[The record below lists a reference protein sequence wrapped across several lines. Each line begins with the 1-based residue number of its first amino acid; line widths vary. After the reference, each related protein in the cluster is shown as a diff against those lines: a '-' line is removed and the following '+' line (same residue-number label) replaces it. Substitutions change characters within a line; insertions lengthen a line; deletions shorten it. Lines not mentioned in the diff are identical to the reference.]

1 MRVQVRTY
9 VRADCVESAR
19 MYTDADHRFMS
30 RALELAAKAMVHATP
45 NPRVGCVV
53 VREGRIIG
61 EGFTQRPGSN
71 HAEIEALLDARR
83 AGHDLHGAHVYVTL
97 EPCAHFG
104 RTPPCATAL
113 IEAHVAMVIAAVE
126 DPNPQVG
133 GRGLEMLR
141 QAGIDVR
148 CGLLK
153 QDAVE
158 INAGFFSRMIKGRPW
173 VRVKVAASLDGRT
186 GLENGASQW
195 ITSEAARAD
204 GHAWRA
210 RSCAVLSGIGTIRS
224 DDPRLSVRLVETPR
238 QPLKVLVDSRFEVA
252 PQARLFD
259 GNPTLVVCT
268 RRDAG
273 KAEQLAAR
281 NVEVIELPGEANGKV
296 DLVALMRELA
306 RRGINELHVEA
317 GSRLNASLLTSGVV
331 DELLAYLAPCL
342 IGPGQPMIGLPA
354 VTSLTQVRRL
364 TLREVVRIGD
374 DVRVLARVQ

>member
-1 MRVQVRTY
+1 
-9 VRADCVESAR
+9 

-45 NPRVGCVV
+45 NPRVGCTV

-71 HAEIEALLDARR
+71 HAEVEALLDARR
-83 AGHDLHGAHVYVTL
+83 GGHDLHGAHVYVTL

-158 INAGFFSRMIKGRPW
+158 INAGFFSRMIRGRPW
-173 VRVKVAASLDGRT
+173 VRLKVAASLDGRT

-210 RSCAVLSGIGTIRS
+210 RSCAVLSGIGTIRA
-224 DDPRLSVRLVETPR
+224 DDPRLSVRLVETNR
-238 QPLKVLVDSRFEVA
+238 QPLKVLVDSRFEVT

-268 RRDAG
+268 RRDPV
-273 KAEQLAAR
+273 KADQLMGR
-281 NVEVIELPGEANGKV
+281 NVEVIELPGDANGKV
-296 DLVALMRELA
+296 DLAALMRELA
-306 RRGINELHVEA
+306 RRGVNELHVEA
-317 GSRLNASLLTSGVV
+317 GSRLNGSLLAAGVV
-331 DELLAYLAPCL
+331 DEVLAYVAPCL
-342 IGPGQPMIGLPA
+342 IGPGQPMIALPA
-354 VTSLTQVRRL
+354 VTSLTQIRRL

>member
-1 MRVQVRTY
+1 
-9 VRADCVESAR
+9 

-53 VREGRIIG
+53 VRDGRIIG

-83 AGHDLHGAHVYVTL
+83 AGHDLHGAQVYVTL

-113 IEAHVAMVIAAVE
+113 IEAHVTMVIAAVE

-153 QDAVE
+153 QDAVD
-158 INAGFFSRMIKGRPW
+158 INAGFFSRMLRGRPW
-173 VRVKVAASLDGRT
+173 VRLKVAASLDGRS
-186 GLENGASQW
+186 GLNNGASQW
-195 ITSEAARAD
+195 ITSEPARVD

-210 RSCAVLSGIGTIRS
+210 RSCAVLSGIGTVRA
-224 DDPRLSVRLVETPR
+224 DDPRLSVRLIETAR

-252 PQARLFD
+252 PEARLFD
-259 GNPTLVVCT
+259 GHPVLVVCT
-268 RRDAG
+268 RRDPQ
-273 KAEQLAAR
+273 KAEQLAGR
-281 NVEVIELPGEANGKV
+281 NVEVIEVSADTSGKV
-296 DLVALMRELA
+296 DLAVLMRELA

-317 GSRLNASLLTSGVV
+317 GSRLNGSLMAAGLV
-331 DELLAYLAPCL
+331 DELLAYVAPCL
-342 IGPGQPMIGLPA
+342 IGPGQAMIDMPE

-374 DVRVLARVQ
+374 DVRLLATVQ

>member
-1 MRVQVRTY
+1 
-9 VRADCVESAR
+9 
-19 MYTDADHRFMS
+19 MYTDADHRYMT

-83 AGHDLHGAHVYVTL
+83 SGHDLHGAHVYVTL

-158 INAGFFSRMIKGRPW
+158 INAGFFSRMTRGRPW
-173 VRVKVAASLDGRT
+173 VRIKVAASLDGRT
-186 GLENGASQW
+186 GLENGVSQW

-210 RSCAVLSGIGTIRS
+210 RACAVLSGIGTVRA
-224 DDPRLSVRLVETPR
+224 DDPRLSVHLVETSR

-259 GNPTLVVCT
+259 GHPVLVVCA
-268 RRDAG
+268 RRDPQ
-273 KAEQLAAR
+273 KAEQLASR
-281 NVEVIELPGEANGKV
+281 GVEVIELGSDARGKV
-296 DLVALMRELA
+296 DLAALMVELA

-317 GSRLNASLLTSGVV
+317 GYRLNGSLLAAGLV

-342 IGPGQPMIGLPA
+342 IGPGQPMIELPA
-354 VTSLTQVRRL
+354 ATSLTQIRRL
-364 TLREVVRIGD
+364 TLRELVRIGD
-374 DVRVLARVQ
+374 DVRLLARVTA

>member
-1 MRVQVRTY
+1 
-9 VRADCVESAR
+9 

-30 RALELAAKAMVHATP
+30 RALELAAKAMVLATP

-53 VREGRIIG
+53 VRDGRIIG

-71 HAEIEALLDARR
+71 HAEVEALLDARR
-83 AGHDLHGAHVYVTL
+83 SGHDLHGAHVYVTL

-113 IEAHVAMVIAAVE
+113 IEAHVGMVIAAVE

-158 INAGFFSRMIKGRPW
+158 INAGFFSRMTRGRPW
-173 VRVKVAASLDGRT
+173 VRIKVAASLDGRT

-204 GHAWRA
+204 GHAWRSRA
-210 RSCAVLSGIGTIRS
+210 CAVLSGIGTIRS

-238 QPLKVLVDSRFEVA
+238 QPLKVLIDSRFEVS

-259 GNPTLVVCT
+259 GHPVLVVCT
-268 RRDAG
+268 RRDPQ
-273 KAEQLAAR
+273 KADQLAER
-281 NVEVIELPGEANGKV
+281 NVEVIELGQEVRGKV
-296 DLVALMRELA
+296 DLTLLMRELA
-306 RRGINELHVEA
+306 RRGVNELHVEA
-317 GSRLNASLLTSGVV
+317 GSRLNGSLVAAGLV

-342 IGPGQPMIGLPA
+342 IGPGQPMIELPA

-364 TLREVVRIGD
+364 TLREVVRIGE

>member
-1 MRVQVRTY
+1 
-9 VRADCVESAR
+9 
-19 MYTDADHRFMS
+19 MYSDADHHFMA

-53 VREGRIIG
+53 VRDGRIIG

-83 AGHDLHGAHVYVTL
+83 SGNDLHDAQVYVTL

-113 IEAHVAMVIAAVE
+113 IEAHVGMVIAAVE

-153 QDAVE
+153 QDAIE
-158 INAGFFSRMIKGRPW
+158 MNAGFFSRMTRGRPW

-186 GLENGASQW
+186 GLQNGASQW

-210 RSCAVLSGIGTIRS
+210 RACAVLTGIGTVRS

-259 GNPTLVVCT
+259 GHPVLVVCA
-268 RRDAG
+268 RRDRD
-273 KAEQLAAR
+273 KAEQLASR
-281 NVEVIELPGEANGKV
+281 NVEVIELAADSRDKV
-296 DLVALMRELA
+296 DLAVLMKELA
-306 RRGINELHVEA
+306 RRGTNELHVEA
-317 GSRLNASLLTSGVV
+317 GAKLNGSLMAAGLV
-331 DELLAYLAPCL
+331 DEVLAYLAPCL
-342 IGPGQPMIGLPA
+342 IGPGQPMIELPTL
-354 VTSLTQVRRL
+354 TSLNQVRRL

-374 DVRVLARVQ
+374 DVRLLARVQ

>member
-1 MRVQVRTY
+1 
-9 VRADCVESAR
+9 

-45 NPRVGCVV
+45 NPRVGCAV
-53 VREGRIIG
+53 VRDGRIIG
-61 EGFTQRPGSN
+61 EGFTQRAGSN
-71 HAEIEALLDARR
+71 HAEIEALLNARR

-158 INAGFFSRMIKGRPW
+158 INAGFFSRMTRGRPW
-173 VRVKVAASLDGRT
+173 VRLKVAASLDGRT
-186 GLENGASQW
+186 GLQNGVSQW

-210 RSCAVLSGIGTIRS
+210 RSCAVLTGIGTVRL

-238 QPLKVLVDSRFEVA
+238 QPLKVLVDSRFEVT

-268 RRDAG
+268 RRDSA

-281 NVEVIELPGEANGKV
+281 NVEVIEVAAETNGKV
-296 DLVALMRELA
+296 DLAALMRELA

-317 GSRLNASLLTSGVV
+317 GSRLNASLLAAGVV
-331 DELLAYLAPCL
+331 DELLVYLAPCL
-342 IGPGQPMIGLPA
+342 IGPGQPIIDLPE
-354 VTSLTQVRRL
+354 VTSLAQIRRL
-364 TLREVVRIGD
+364 ALREVVRIGD
-374 DVRVLARVQ
+374 DVRVLARIEV

>member
-1 MRVQVRTY
+1 
-9 VRADCVESAR
+9 
-19 MYTDADHRFMS
+19 MYSDADHGFMS

-53 VREGRIIG
+53 VRDGRVIG

-113 IEAHVAMVIAAVE
+113 IEAHVARVIAAVE

-153 QDAVE
+153 QDAIDV
-158 INAGFFSRMIKGRPW
+158 NAGFFSRMMRGRPW
-173 VRVKVAASLDGRT
+173 VRLKVATSLDGRI
-186 GLENGASQW
+186 GLQNGASQW

-210 RSCAVLSGIGTIRS
+210 RACAVLSGIGTVRA

-238 QPLKVLVDSRFEVA
+238 QPLKVLVDSRFEVS

-259 GNPTLVVCT
+259 GHPVLVVCT
-268 RRDAG
+268 RRDPH

-281 NVEVIELPGEANGKV
+281 NVEVMEAAADPAGKI
-296 DLVALMRELA
+296 DLGALMRELA

-317 GSRLNASLLTSGVV
+317 GARLNGSLMSAGLV
-331 DELLAYLAPCL
+331 DELLAYIAPCV
-342 IGPGQPMIGLPA
+342 IGPGQPMIELPA
-354 VTSLTQVRRL
+354 ATSLTQVRRL
-364 TLREVVRIGD
+364 TLREVKRVGD
-374 DVRVLARVQ
+374 DVRLLATLQ

>member
-1 MRVQVRTY
+1 
-9 VRADCVESAR
+9 
-19 MYTDADHRFMS
+19 MYTDADHGFMS

-53 VREGRIIG
+53 VRDGRIIG

-83 AGHDLHGAHVYVTL
+83 AGHDLHGAQVYVTL

-113 IEAHVAMVIAAVE
+113 IEAHVTMVIAAVE

-158 INAGFFSRMIKGRPW
+158 INAGFFSRMLRGRPW
-173 VRVKVAASLDGRT
+173 VRLKVAASLDGRS
-186 GLENGASQW
+186 GLNNGASQW

-210 RSCAVLSGIGTIRS
+210 RSCAVLSGIGTVRS
-224 DDPRLSVRLVETPR
+224 DDPRLSVRLIETPR

-252 PQARLFD
+252 PEARLFD
-259 GNPTLVVCT
+259 GHPVLVVCT
-268 RRDAG
+268 RRDPQ
-273 KAEQLAAR
+273 KAEQLASR
-281 NVEVIELPGEANGKV
+281 NVEVIEVSADTSGKV
-296 DLVALMRELA
+296 DLAVLMRELA

-317 GSRLNASLLTSGVV
+317 GSRLNGSLMAAGLV
-331 DELLAYLAPCL
+331 DELLAYVAPCL
-342 IGPGQPMIGLPA
+342 IGPGQAMIDMPE

-364 TLREVVRIGD
+364 TLREVARIGD
-374 DVRVLARVQ
+374 DVRLLATVQ

>member
-1 MRVQVRTY
+1 
-9 VRADCVESAR
+9 
-19 MYTDADHRFMS
+19 MYTDADHGFMS
-30 RALELAAKAMVHATP
+30 RALELATKAMVHATP

-53 VREGRIIG
+53 VRDGRIIG

-83 AGHDLHGAHVYVTL
+83 AGHDLHGAQVYVTL

-113 IEAHVAMVIAAVE
+113 IEAHVTMVIAAVE

-158 INAGFFSRMIKGRPW
+158 INAGFFSRMLRGRPW
-173 VRVKVAASLDGRT
+173 VRLKVAASLDGRS
-186 GLENGASQW
+186 GLNNGASQW

-210 RSCAVLSGIGTIRS
+210 RSCAVLSGIGTVRS
-224 DDPRLSVRLVETPR
+224 DDPRLSVRLIETTR

-252 PQARLFD
+252 PEARLFD
-259 GNPTLVVCT
+259 GHPVLVVCT
-268 RRDAG
+268 RRDPQ
-273 KAEQLAAR
+273 KAEQLASR
-281 NVEVIELPGEANGKV
+281 NVEVIEVSADTSGKV
-296 DLVALMRELA
+296 DLAVLMRELA

-317 GSRLNASLLTSGVV
+317 GSRLNGSLMAAGLV
-331 DELLAYLAPCL
+331 DELLAYVAPCL
-342 IGPGQPMIGLPA
+342 IGPGQAMIDMPE

-364 TLREVVRIGD
+364 TLREVARIGD
-374 DVRVLARVQ
+374 DVRLLVTVQ

>member
-1 MRVQVRTY
+1 M
-9 VRADCVESAR
+9 AGKACVKSAR
-19 MYTDADHRFMS
+19 MYTDADYRFMS
-30 RALELAAKAMVHATP
+30 RALELATKAMVLATP

-53 VREGRIIG
+53 VRDGRIIG

-71 HAEIEALLDARR
+71 HAEVEALLDARR
-83 AGHDLHGAHVYVTL
+83 SGHDLHGAHVYVTL

-113 IEAHVAMVIAAVE
+113 IEAHVSMVIAAVE

-153 QDAVE
+153 QDAIE
-158 INAGFFSRMIKGRPW
+158 MNAGFFSRMTRGRPW
-173 VRVKVAASLDGRT
+173 VRLKVAASLDGRT
-186 GLENGASQW
+186 GLQNGASQW

-224 DDPRLSVRLVETPR
+224 DDPKLSVRLVETAR
-238 QPLKVLVDSRFEVA
+238 QPLKVLVDSRCEVTT
-252 PQARLFD
+252 QARLFD
-259 GNPTLVVCT
+259 GHPVLLVCT
-268 RRDAG
+268 RRDAD
-273 KAEQLAAR
+273 KAQLLADR
-281 NVEVIELPGEANGKV
+281 NVEVIELGADARGKV
-296 DLVALMRELA
+296 DLAELMRELA

-317 GSRLNASLLTSGVV
+317 GSRLNGSLVAAGLV
-331 DELLAYLAPCL
+331 DELLVYLAPCL
-342 IGPGQPMIGLPA
+342 IGPGQPMIELPS
-354 VTSLTQVRRL
+354 VTSLTQVKRL
-364 TLREVVRIGD
+364 TLRDVARIGD
-374 DVRVLARVQ
+374 DVRLLARVQ